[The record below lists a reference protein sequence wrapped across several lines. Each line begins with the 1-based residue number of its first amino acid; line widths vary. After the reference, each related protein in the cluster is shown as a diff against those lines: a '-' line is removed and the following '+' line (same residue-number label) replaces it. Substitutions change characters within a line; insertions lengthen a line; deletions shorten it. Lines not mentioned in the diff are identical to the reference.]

1 MLVAR
6 KQIVLFIFLFPRRSL
21 VSAAVEWLGKKD
33 VVHKVV
39 IRGVVRRIT
48 DQKSNR
54 SFFP

>member
-33 VVHKVV
+33 LVHKVV